1 LSGERARILIVDD
14 DPDLLRL
21 MAIRLR
27 SAGYETVT
35 AASGEQALA
44 QVMAAPPRLV
54 VTDLRMGGMDGMA
67 LFDAIRETRPTLPV
81 IVLTAHGTIPDAVAA
96 TQRGVFGYLT
106 KPFEASE
113 LMAQI
118 ERALKLGGH
127 AVQDDST
134 GTDADWRREI
144 ITHSARMNEVLARAQ
159 LAAASDA
166 SVLIYGESGTGKE
179 LLARAL
185 VRAGARQSK
194 PFVAINCGAIP
205 EQLLESEL
213 FGHVRGAFTGAVK
226 DHNGLF
232 QAADGGTLFLDEIG
246 DMPVALQVKL
256 LRVLQEGEVRPLGST
271 RNVAVNVR
279 IIAATHRRLDE
290 EMAAGRFREDLYY
303 RLNVVSI
310 EVPALAERRE
320 DIPLLA
326 AHFLK
331 ELADKYQK
339 AVNGFAPD
347 ALEVL
352 LGAAWPGNVRQLRNV
367 IEQAVALCQTPLIT
381 ADWVQQAIRE
391 QSQGLASFDEAR
403 GRFEREYL
411 AQLLKIAAGNVAQA
425 ARLAKR
431 NRTEFYKLLRRH
443 TLDPALFKLQ
453 RPGQSGDRPPDSAE

>member
-1 LSGERARILIVDD
+1 
-14 DPDLLRL
+14 
-21 MAIRLR
+21 
-27 SAGYETVT
+27 
-35 AASGEQALA
+35 
-44 QVMAAPPRLV
+44 
-54 VTDLRMGGMDGMA
+54 
-67 LFDAIRETRPTLPV
+67 LPG
-81 IVLTAHGTIPDAVAA
+81 LW
-96 TQRGVFGYLT
+96 
-106 KPFEASE
+106 S
-113 LMAQI
+113 
-118 ERALKLGGH
+118 
-127 AVQDDST
+127 
-134 GTDADWRREI
+134 
-144 ITHSARMNEVLARAQ
+144 
-159 LAAASDA
+159 
-166 SVLIYGESGTGKE
+166 
-179 LLARAL
+179 
-185 VRAGARQSK
+185 ARQSK

-339 AVNGFAPD
+339 VVNGFAPD

-411 AQLLKIAAGNVAQA
+411 AQLLKIAAGNVARA

-443 TLDPALFKLQ
+443 ALDPALFKLQ
-453 RPGQSGDRPPDSAE
+453 RPGQAGDRPPDGAE